1 MKYIAFTTSILAS
14 IALANQ
20 AQEKPLLASGND
32 GAPLYWSEDSWTQSD
47 SEEISSLEIY
57 KRSVNYADIDHGK
70 RPVIGVL
77 TEPLRGDMY
86 KVKENFYGD
95 QEKLHE
101 QSEQSAT
108 YVPKAHVQFLEQAG
122 VRVVPIDYR
131 LSTEERHKL
140 YDQLNGVYMPGDS
153 H

>member
-1 MKYIAFTTSILAS
+1 LT
-14 IALANQ
+14 
-20 AQEKPLLASGND
+20 SGNN
-32 GAPLYWSEDSWTQSD
+32 GAPLYWSEEKWTKSD
-47 SEEISSLEIY
+47 AELDSSLDIY
-57 KRSVNYADIDHGK
+57 KRSISYTDIDHGK

-86 KVKENFYGD
+86 KPKEHFYGS
-95 QEKLHE
+95 QEVLHE
-101 QSEQSAT
+101 RTEQTAT

-140 YDQLNGVYMPGDS
+140 YD
-153 H
+153 